1 MIWPPSLLRIRIQN
15 GRRRFGLWLPLI
27 LLWPPI
33 VLITLALFPI
43 VLVSAAVLWRRGWGR
58 PLLLS
63 GPLFFGLFCALRG
76 LRIDIKNQQEWVYIS
91 FKPVFPIWL
100 KQVMR

>member
-15 GRRRFGLWLPLI
+15 DERRFGLWLPLI

-33 VLITLALFPI
+33 VLITLILVPI
-43 VLVSAAVLWRRGWGR
+43 VLVLAALSWRRGWGR

-63 GPLFFGLFCALRG
+63 GPSFFRLFCALRG
-76 LRIDIKNQQEWVYIS
+76 LRIDVQDQQERVYIS
-91 FKPVFPIWL
+91 L
-100 KQVMR
+100 K

>member
-15 GRRRFGLWLPLI
+15 DDRRLGLWLPLI

-43 VLVSAAVLWRRGWGR
+43 GLVLAAVLWRSGWSR

-63 GPLFFGLFCALRG
+63 VPSILRLFCALRG
-76 LRIDIKNQQEWVYIS
+76 LRIDVQGQTERVYIS
-91 FKPVFPIWL
+91 FK
-100 KQVMR
+100 

>member
-1 MIWPPSLLRIRIQN
+1 MIWPPSLLRIRIHN
-15 GRRRFGLWLPLI
+15 AERRFGLWLPLI

-43 VLVSAAVLWRRGWGR
+43 GLVLAAVLWRSGWGR

-63 GPLFFGLFCALRG
+63 GPSFFRLFCALRG
-76 LRIDIKNQQEWVYIS
+76 LRIDVQDQTERVHIS
-91 FKPVFPIWL
+91 FK
-100 KQVMR
+100 